1 VRRVLTVKFRNRN
14 MKHVRNLV
22 GPLVRRIRNAQGMTQ
37 DDLAAKLQRAGW
49 DVSRVSV
56 AKIEAQIR
64 WVADCELFMLA
75 KALGVPMEELLPS
88 AREVVRFVGSP
99 GFKRN

>member
-1 VRRVLTVKFRNRN
+1 

-22 GPLVRRIRNAQGMTQ
+22 GPHVRRIRNAQDMTQ

-56 AKIEAQIR
+56 AKVEAQLR
-64 WVADCELFMLA
+64 WVADCELFILA
-75 KALGVPMEELLPS
+75 RVLGVPMEQLFPS
-88 AREVVRFVGSP
+88 GKEVVRFVGSP

>member
-1 VRRVLTVKFRNRN
+1 

-49 DVSRVSV
+49 DVSRVTV

>member
-1 VRRVLTVKFRNRN
+1 

-22 GPLVRRIRNAQGMTQ
+22 GPLIRRIRNAQGMTQ
-37 DDLAAKLQRAGW
+37 DEFAAKLQRAGW

-75 KALGVPMEELLPS
+75 KALGVSMEELLPS
-88 AREVVRFVGSP
+88 SREVVRFVGSP